1 MISMLILGLGL
12 GTFGQVV
19 ALFASS
25 KLALANEPA
34 IDVTTTPAGTVSR
47 RETGVSRAAE
57 PAWETLM
64 RGM

>member
-12 GTFGQVV
+12 GSFGQVV

-34 IDVTTTPAGTVSR
+34 IDVTTTPTGALSC
-47 RETGVSRAAE
+47 RETGVARAAE
-57 PAWETLM
+57 PAWATLM

>member
-12 GTFGQVV
+12 GSFGQVV

-34 IDVTTTPAGTVSR
+34 IDVTTTPTGTLSC
-47 RETGVSRAAE
+47 RETGVARAAE
-57 PAWETLM
+57 PAWATLM